1 MTTKILTVRLPS
13 PLYAAL
19 CRDAGEL
26 GVPVAAHL
34 RRLLER
40 ESDAEQLDGLR
51 RELLGRL
58 DALAAQSVRPA
69 APSDELLLLCRGIAA
84 EVQPQLVAQVRAKLA
99 QVQR

>member
-26 GVPVAAHL
+26 GVPVAAHA
-34 RRLLER
+34 RRLIER
-40 ESDAEQLDGLR
+40 ESDAQQLDALR

-58 DALAAQSVRPA
+58 DHLAAQRM
-69 APSDELLLLCRGIAA
+69 APSPDDVEVLHLCRAIATHLNA
-84 EVQPQLVAQVRAKLA
+84 QLVAQVRSKLN
-99 QVQR
+99 QQ